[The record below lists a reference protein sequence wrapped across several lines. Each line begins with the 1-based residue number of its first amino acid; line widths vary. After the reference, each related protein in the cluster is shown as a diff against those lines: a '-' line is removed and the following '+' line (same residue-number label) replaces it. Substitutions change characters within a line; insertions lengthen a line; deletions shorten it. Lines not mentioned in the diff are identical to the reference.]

1 MGQNRRVAEE
11 QLSLGR
17 SGSVRVEAVARTIM
31 RRCLVDD
38 DSLFTPGR
46 AIWTPEHLAELH
58 RAYVDAPD
66 ASGASFVAK
75 LEHQLAEVAP
85 PARQLFAEIYTLNVL
100 PLVNL
105 LPTTKIR
112 AVERILEPLEEAVG
126 IPGDVLAAFQDGVFN
141 GGRAFNSRRWAQL
154 AYLVEFAEYFKS
166 HDPAQ
171 RQAARADPFA
181 CRAIVRGAPG
191 PREPAQRQA
200 LLYLF
205 HPEYFLPIVSGA
217 HRTALRDGLAQA
229 YLPSGAT
236 DDLDRDLRAIDDA
249 VRAATG
255 APVDYYL
262 SPWREMW
269 QSDNTG
275 GSVVAAEVVA
285 ENDDDAVEATPYT
298 VAEIIAD
305 GCFHSAEALRQMLA
319 RWSSKKNLV
328 LQGAPGTGKTWLAR
342 RLAYALI
349 GSQSPEAI
357 RSVQFHPN
365 TCYEDFVRG
374 WRPVSTADGSGRLD
388 LVDGPLIAHAERA
401 RRQPDIPHVLV
412 IEEINRGNPAQAF
425 GEMLTLIEATKRSEH
440 DALELSY
447 SPVPGERYHLPDNLY
462 LIGTMNIAD
471 RSLALVDFALRRRF
485 AFETLAPAF
494 TEAWAAEL
502 RSKLPM
508 SGDLVARI
516 HDRVAALNTT
526 IAEHRMLGPSFQIG
540 HSFFT
545 PNEAQS
551 DGWRWFL
558 GVVESE
564 IEPLLR
570 EYWFDEPATADDA
583 VARLKA

>member
-1 MGQNRRVAEE
+1 SPRGFPLAPPPR
-11 QLSLGR
+11 
-17 SGSVRVEAVARTIM
+17 
-31 RRCLVDD
+31 
-38 DSLFTPGR
+38 GR
-46 AIWTPEHLAELH
+46 AAPLIMPRRPE
-58 RAYVDAPD
+58 P
-66 ASGASFVAK
+66 
-75 LEHQLAEVAP
+75 
-85 PARQLFAEIYTLNVL
+85 
-100 PLVNL
+100 
-105 LPTTKIR
+105 
-112 AVERILEPLEEAVG
+112 VG
-126 IPGDVLAAFQDGVFN
+126 IPDEVLGAFQDGVFN

-166 HDPAQ
+166 HDPG
-171 RQAARADPFA
+171 RRRAARADPFA
-181 CRAIVRGAPG
+181 CRAIVHGAPG

-217 HRTALRDGLAQA
+217 HRTALRDGLAPA
-229 YLPSGAT
+229 YLPSGVT
-236 DDLDRDLRAIDDA
+236 DDLDRDLRTIDDA
-249 VRAATG
+249 VTSATG
-255 APVDYYL
+255 SPVDYYL

-275 GSVVAAEVVA
+275 GAAVTAEIVA
-285 ENDDDAVEATPYT
+285 ESDDAVEATPYT

-305 GCFHSAEALRQMLA
+305 GCFHSAETLRQMLA

-365 TCYEDFVRG
+365 TSYEDFVRG
-374 WRPVSTADGSGRLD
+374 WRPISTADGSGRLD

-447 SPVPGERYHLPDNLY
+447 SLVPGERYHLPDNLY

-494 TEAWAAEL
+494 TEAWASEL

-508 SGDLVARI
+508 SGELVGRI

-526 IAEHRMLGPSFQIG
+526 ISEHRMLGPSFQVG

-545 PNEAQS
+545 PNETQS